1 MVVIDNESINL
12 EFEEKINIESKVIL
26 LKEALNNNEKIED
39 KLNVISVISNV
50 CEFKTRWRLMKEFI
64 ERMNSIQNINFYV
77 VELAYDNQEFNVTNS
92 SNPNHLQ
99 LRTKH
104 ALWHKE
110 NMINIG
116 IKKLLPS
123 DWKSVAW
130 IDGDIEFDN
139 PNWAVDTLKIL
150 TKFDIVQLFTTC
162 MDLDKDGIPMN
173 IWQSYGYKFTQG
185 EKFRYNRGINYWHSG
200 YAWACTRQFY
210 DKVGS
215 LYDKG
220 IIGSGDYILTQ
231 GILKH
236 IACADKSLTCF
247 NKDITEYVDNL
258 NNVSVGYVPNN
269 IRHHYHGSKVNR
281 KYIERNEILVK
292 YNYDPK
298 IHITYDKDGII
309 IPTEYMSEDFIND
322 IKLYFS
328 QRNEDNI

>member
-12 EFEEKINIESKVIL
+12 EFEERINIESKVNL
-26 LKEALNNNEKIED
+26 LKETLDNNVKIED

-210 DKVGS
+210 DKVGG

-236 IACADKSLTCF
+236 IACADKSLTGF

-258 NNVSVGYVPNN
+258 NNVIVGYVPNN

-328 QRNEDNI
+328 QRNEDDI

>member
-1 MVVIDNESINL
+1 
-12 EFEEKINIESKVIL
+12 
-26 LKEALNNNEKIED
+26 
-39 KLNVISVISNV
+39 
-50 CEFKTRWRLMKEFI
+50 
-64 ERMNSIQNINFYV
+64 
-77 VELAYDNQEFNVTNS
+77 
-92 SNPNHLQ
+92 
-99 LRTKH
+99 
-104 ALWHKE
+104 
-110 NMINIG
+110 MINIG

-123 DWKSVAW
+123 NWKSVAW

-139 PNWAVDTLKIL
+139 PNWAIDTLKIL

-185 EKFRYNRGINYWHSG
+185 EKFRYNRGLNYWHSG

-210 DKVGS
+210 DKVGG

-236 IACADKSLTCF
+236 IASADKTLKGF
-247 NKDITEYVDNL
+247 NKDITQYVDNL
-258 NNVSVGYVPNN
+258 DNVIVGYVPNN

-309 IPTEYMSEDFIND
+309 IPTENMSDDFIND

-328 QRNEDNI
+328 QRNEDN

>member
-12 EFEEKINIESKVIL
+12 EFEERIKIESNVSL

-50 CEFKTRWRLMKEFI
+50 CEFKTRWRLMNEFI

-92 SNPNHLQ
+92 SNPKHLQ
-99 LRTKH
+99 IRTKH

-139 PNWAVDTLKIL
+139 PNWPIDALKIL

-162 MDLDKDGIPMN
+162 MDLDKDGIPMT

-185 EKFRYNRGINYWHSG
+185 EKFRSNRGLNYWHSG

-210 DKVGS
+210 DKVGG

-231 GILKH
+231 GILKY
-236 IACADKSLTCF
+236 IASADKTLKGF
-247 NKDITEYVDNL
+247 NKDITQYVDNL
-258 NNVSVGYVPNN
+258 YNINVGYVPNN

-298 IHITYDKDGII
+298 IHITYDEDGII
-309 IPTEYMSEDFIND
+309 IPTEDMSEDFIND

-328 QRNEDNI
+328 QRNEDDL

>member
-1 MVVIDNESINL
+1 MVVIDNESITL
-12 EFEEKINIESKVIL
+12 EFNIKSNVNL
-26 LKEALNNNEKIED
+26 LKETLINNEKIEE

-50 CEFKTRWRLMKEFI
+50 CEFKTRWKLMKEFI
-64 ERMNSIQNINFYV
+64 ERMNKIQGINFYV
-77 VELAYDNQEFNVTNS
+77 VELAYNNQTFNITDS

-99 LRTKH
+99 IRTKY

-123 DWKSVAW
+123 NWKSVAW

-139 PNWAVDTLKIL
+139 PNWAIDTLKIL

-162 MDLDKDGIPMN
+162 MDLDKDDIPMN

-185 EKFRYNRGINYWHSG
+185 EKFKYNRGLNYWHSG

-210 DKVGS
+210 EKIGG

-231 GILKH
+231 GILKN
-236 IACADKSLTCF
+236 IASGDKSLKSF
-247 NKDITEYVDNL
+247 NKDIALYINKLDNI
-258 NNVSVGYVPNN
+258 VVGYVPNN
-269 IRHHYHGSKVNR
+269 IRHYYHGSKVNR
-281 KYIERNEILVK
+281 KYIERNQILVK
-292 YNYDPK
+292 YTYDPK
-298 IHITYDKDGII
+298 VHITYNEEGII
-309 IPTEYMSEDFIND
+309 IPTKNMSEDFIND

-328 QRNEDNI
+328 QRNEDSE

>member
-12 EFEEKINIESKVIL
+12 EFEERINIESKVSL
-26 LKEALNNNEKIED
+26 LKETLDNNEKIED
-39 KLNVISVISNV
+39 KLNVISVISNI

-139 PNWAVDTLKIL
+139 PNWVVDALKIL

-185 EKFRYNRGINYWHSG
+185 EKFRNNRGLNYWHSG

-210 DKVGS
+210 DKVGG

-231 GILKH
+231 GILKY
-236 IACADKSLTCF
+236 IASADKTLKGF
-247 NKDITEYVDNL
+247 NKDITQYVDNL
-258 NNVSVGYVPNN
+258 NNVIVGYVPNN

-298 IHITYDKDGII
+298 IHVKYNDEGII
-309 IPTEYMSEDFIND
+309 IPTEDMSEDFIND

-328 QRNEDNI
+328 QRNEDDI

>member
-12 EFEEKINIESKVIL
+12 EFEERINIESKVSL
-26 LKEALNNNEKIED
+26 LKETLDNNEKIED
-39 KLNVISVISNV
+39 KLNVISVISNI

-139 PNWAVDTLKIL
+139 PNWVVDTLKIL
-150 TKFDIVQLFTTC
+150 TKFDIIQLFTTC

-210 DKVGS
+210 DKVGG

-236 IACADKSLTCF
+236 IACADKSLTGF
-247 NKDITEYVDNL
+247 NKDITQYVNNL
-258 NNVSVGYVPNN
+258 NNVIVGYVPNN

-298 IHITYDKDGII
+298 IHVKYNDEGII
-309 IPTEYMSEDFIND
+309 IPTEDMSEDFIND

-328 QRNEDNI
+328 QRNEDDI

>member
-12 EFEEKINIESKVIL
+12 EFEERIKIESNVSL

-50 CEFKTRWRLMKEFI
+50 CEFKTRWRLMNEFI

-92 SNPNHLQ
+92 SNPKHLQ
-99 LRTKH
+99 IRTKH

-139 PNWAVDTLKIL
+139 PNWHIDALKIL

-185 EKFRYNRGINYWHSG
+185 EKFRNNRGLNYWHSG

-210 DKVGS
+210 DKIGG

-231 GILKH
+231 GILKY
-236 IACADKSLTCF
+236 IASADKTLKGF
-247 NKDITEYVDNL
+247 NKDITQYVDNL
-258 NNVSVGYVPNN
+258 YNITVGYVPNN

-298 IHITYDKDGII
+298 IHITYDEDGII
-309 IPTEYMSEDFIND
+309 IPTEDMSEDFIND

-328 QRNEDNI
+328 QRNEDDL